1 MALLPQGK
9 FGQDVLWNMGAFAV
23 QGVCGLALNVLIGRF
38 YGPASLGLFNQVF
51 ALYILFSQFA
61 VFGLHYSALVHVAQS
76 RETAAVAQAVAVSA
90 VLLTMATA
98 TVTVLAAFVG
108 APLLARAFSSQE
120 FEAAWLTAL
129 PGLWCFALNKTLL
142 AILNGQGRM
151 QAFAVAQAGRYL
163 LLLAALGLW
172 IARGLPA
179 GLVAGILSAAEL
191 ALTLGLL
198 VSMAG
203 LSDWSRPT
211 GLGAWSRRHLQ
222 FGARSFL
229 SGAVIELN
237 SRVDV
242 ILLGCYLDEAA
253 IGIYSLAAMFVEG
266 AAQAFVV
273 LRNVVN
279 PLITRHVAK
288 GEFAQLVALR
298 RRLSRWIWM
307 LSIPAGIVAVAAY
320 AELLPLLV
328 GDAAFA
334 ASVPVFAIL
343 VAGLV
348 VSAGY
353 QPFALALVQGG
364 WPGLQTVCMGLVLA
378 VNVLGN
384 ALFIPVWGIVGAAM
398 ATSVSFVAAVP
409 ILRYLFIKRTG
420 FAL

>member
-1 MALLPQGK
+1 
-9 FGQDVLWNMGAFAV
+9 MGAFAV

-61 VFGLHYSALVHVAQS
+61 VFGLHYSTLVQVAKF
-76 RETAAVAQAVAVSA
+76 RETAKSAREAAISA

-98 TVTVLAAFVG
+98 TLTVLAAYFG

-120 FEAAWLTAL
+120 FGAAWLAAL

-142 AILNGQGRM
+142 AILNGHGRM
-151 QAFAVAQAGRYL
+151 RAFAVAQAGRYL
-163 LLLAALGLW
+163 LLLAALGVW
-172 IARGLPA
+172 IVQGLSA
-179 GLVAGILSAAEL
+179 SLVAGILSVAESL
-191 ALTLGLL
+191 LSLGLL
-198 VSMAG
+198 ASMAG
-203 LSDWSRPT
+203 LAAGGRPT
-211 GLGAWSRRHLQ
+211 GLGPWFERHLE

-242 ILLGCYLDEAA
+242 ILLGFYLDEAA
-253 IGIYSLAAMFVEG
+253 IGIYSMAAMFVEG

-279 PLITRHVAK
+279 PLITRYVAQ
-288 GEFAQLVALR
+288 GEFEALSALR
-298 RRLSRWIWM
+298 RRMSRRIWLLSV
-307 LSIPAGIVAVAAY
+307 PAGVLGVVAY
-320 AELLPLLV
+320 ATLLPLLV
-328 GDAAFA
+328 GDAAFG

-348 VSAGY
+348 ISAGY

-364 WPGLQTVCMGLVLA
+364 FPGLQTVCMVLVLA

-384 ALFIPVWGIVGAAM
+384 AVFIPAWGIVGAAV
-398 ATSVSFVAAVP
+398 ATSASFVATVP
-409 ILRYLFIKRTG
+409 ILRHLFIKRTG